1 MIRAVLSG
9 LFRVTPAGAAI
20 GVLALFG
27 LSLSNL
33 HAVSR
38 AAYEKTSPNSRTTH
52 AGVYAEAQPATVS
65 PAVTPS
71 PASAGQGGPAAP
83 STAPKPGPV
92 GPADIPPLSMTVTR
106 IGRGSNQ
113 FARNGYVAL
122 SASIRN
128 DTQKTIRAIKASI
141 VIFDVFGDE
150 LVRLGFDNSKTLR
163 PGQSIRE
170 SGEWPILLDHK
181 AQNAITADGAD
192 TTKLTYALI
201 PKIILFEDGSKFE
214 NPSNTR

>member
-1 MIRAVLSG
+1 MTL
-9 LFRVTPAGAAI
+9 AGAAL

-38 AAYEKTSPNSRTTH
+38 GVSEASSANSRGH
-52 AGVYAEAQPATVS
+52 AGIYAEAQPATVA

-71 PASAGQGGPAAP
+71 PPGTASQGGSATSPGP
-83 STAPKPGPV
+83 TKPGAVAPT
-92 GPADIPPLSMTVTR
+92 ADIPPLSLTVAR

-122 SASIRN
+122 SANIRN

-163 PGQSIRE
+163 PGQSLKE
-170 SGEWPILLDHK
+170 AGEWSILLDHK
-181 AQNAITADGAD
+181 AQNAITSDGAD
-192 TTKLTYALI
+192 TSKLTYALI
-201 PKIILFEDGSKFE
+201 PRIILFEDGSKFE
-214 NPSNTR
+214 NPGNTR